1 MYDTIRSALFSI
13 PPDDR
18 EVWFRMASALRR
30 ELGDADGFALWDEWS
45 RGWPGYRESHARRT
59 WRSAARERSV
69 KQVTVGSLF
78 YYARQWGW
86 TGDITGGRSMSKAE
100 RERMEA
106 RQRADR
112 DRIARVQ
119 RKAAEQAEA
128 MLRSARMAVHPY
140 LVGKGFEDVYMPVLG
155 EQLLVPM
162 KDVMNQRL
170 WSVQKI
176 WPDGTKRFMLG
187 GRAGGLAHRVGGGSG
202 ARWLCEGLATGLSVH
217 AAVRRMGRLDDT
229 VVVCFA
235 AANIEAV
242 SERSIRS
249 GAKKGDLVIADHD
262 LHRCAARGC
271 QRRWDAPWGPQECPE
286 CGSKWTVEPS
296 GEKYAR
302 RSGLPYWLPAG
313 VGDANDFMNEC
324 GLEALCDALSDF
336 VKDVS

>member
-1 MYDTIRSALFSI
+1 MTYDIIRSALFCI

-69 KQVTVGSLF
+69 KQVTIGSLF

-86 TGDITGGRSMSKAE
+86 TGEVTGGRSMTRAE

-106 RQRADR
+106 RQRAER

-128 MLRSARMAVHPY
+128 MLRSSRMAVHPY
-140 LVGKGFEDVYMPVLG
+140 LVGKGFEDVHMPVLG
-155 EQLLVPM
+155 EQILVPM
-162 KDVMNQRL
+162 KDVMNHKL

-176 WPDGTKRFMLG
+176 WPDGRKRFMLG
-187 GRAGGLAHRVGGGSG
+187 GRAGALVHRVGGGSG

-217 AAVRRMGRLDDT
+217 AAVRRMGRLTDA

-235 AANIEAV
+235 AANIESV
-242 SERSIRS
+242 SERSRV
-249 GAKKGDLVIADHD
+249 KGDLVVADHD
-262 LHRCAARGC
+262 MFRCASRGC
-271 QRRWDAPWGPQECPE
+271 EGRWDAPWDSSQECPE
-286 CGSKWTVEPS
+286 CGSKWTVSPS

-302 RSGLPYWLPAG
+302 RSGLPFWLPPD
-313 VGDANDFMNEC
+313 VGDANDFMNER
-324 GLEALCDALSDF
+324 GLAALCDALSDF
-336 VKDVS
+336 VKDIK